1 MLEIKVLTLF
11 PDMVR
16 TVLET
21 SILGRAAKQGQVH
34 YEVTDIRDFAVDK
47 HRTVDDSP
55 YGGGAGMIMMAPC
68 VVEAVESV
76 QRCDDSP
83 VLLTSPQG
91 EKLNEALTLA
101 LLAEAETAGE
111 IIIVCGHYKGVDER
125 VRQLLNLREVSIGDY
140 VLSGGE
146 LPALVIVDAMVR
158 RIEGVLHDATSADC
172 DSFTDERDGGL
183 DCPWYTK
190 PPVYRDLSVPEVLLT
205 GHHANIDSWR
215 RDQAHARTRALRP
228 DLLRGAVT
236 DAAAGRESAPD

>member
-1 MLEIKVLTLF
+1 MLEVKVLTLF

-21 SILGRAAKQGQVH
+21 SICGRAAKQGLVR

-68 VVEAVESV
+68 VVEAVEAV
-76 QRCDDSP
+76 RNEADAP

-91 EKLNEALTLA
+91 ERLDEQLVLE
-101 LLAEAETAGE
+101 LLAAAQDAGE
-111 IIIVCGHYKGVDER
+111 IILVCGHYKGIDER
-125 VRQLLNLREVSIGDY
+125 VRQLLTMREVSIGDY
-140 VLSGGE
+140 VLTGGE

-158 RIEGVLHDATSADC
+158 RIEGVLHDAASAAS
-172 DSFTDERDGGL
+172 DSFTRDRDGGL

-190 PPVYRDLSVPEVLLT
+190 PPEYRGLSVPEVLLT
-205 GHHANIDSWR
+205 GHHANIESWR
-215 RDQAHARTRALRP
+215 REQAQERTRERRP
-228 DLLRGAVT
+228 DLLADR
-236 DAAAGRESAPD
+236 DREAAQGR